1 MLISAIEISKSFG
14 GKKILDKAN
23 FYIDKGEIVGI
34 IGPSGSGKSVLI
46 KILLRLISPDSG
58 SLIINSSTDSVGF
71 SMQNNSLYDYLTV
84 KQNLDY
90 FSRVFGVPSISR
102 KGVIHSLLKR
112 LNLDVYADVL
122 VKNISGGTKKRVDIA
137 CALVNNP
144 DILIMDEPLLG
155 LDPNLVDG
163 LSSLVRELNKEG
175 KTIILSSH
183 RIEELSKICSKLVL
197 VKDGKTFDVDKSNIR
212 EVYN

>member
-1 MLISAIEISKSFG
+1 MLISAIEISKSFD
-14 GKKILDKAN
+14 GKKVLDKAN
-23 FYIDKGEIVGI
+23 FYADNGEIIGI
-34 IGPSGSGKSVLI
+34 IGASGSGKSVLI

-58 SLIINSSTDSVGF
+58 SLSISPNSSIGF

-90 FSRVFGVPSISR
+90 FARIFGVPSISR
-102 KGVIHSLLKR
+102 RGVVHSLLKR
-112 LNLDVYADVL
+112 LNLEVYENVL

-197 VKDGKTFDVDKSNIR
+197 VKDGKTFDVDKSRIR
-212 EVYN
+212 EVYK